1 MEYIY
6 LLKNKANNR
15 VYVGR
20 TTKPR
25 ERFKQHRNHLRAGTH
40 PCELLQEDFCKH
52 GENSFEFEIVE
63 KRENFNRTNREG
75 EWMIKL
81 RTYDKKYGYNYKDPF
96 FVFRNGKLTKNNPL
110 RFEQIV
116 E

>member
-1 MEYIY
+1 M
-6 LLKNKANNR
+6 LKNKANNR

-40 PCELLQEDFCKH
+40 PCELLQEDFRTY
-52 GENSFEFEIVE
+52 GEIFFEFEIVE
-63 KRENFNRTNREG
+63 QRENFNRTNREG

-81 RTYDKKYGYNYKDPF
+81 KTYDKRYGYNYKDPF
-96 FVFRNGKLTKNNPL
+96 FIHRTGIKTKNFPK
-110 RFEQIV
+110 EQTC
-116 E
+116 